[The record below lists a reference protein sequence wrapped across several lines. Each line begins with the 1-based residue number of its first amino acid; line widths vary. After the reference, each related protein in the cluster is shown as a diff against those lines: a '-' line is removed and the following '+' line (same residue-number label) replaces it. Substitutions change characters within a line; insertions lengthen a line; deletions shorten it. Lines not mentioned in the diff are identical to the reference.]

1 MLETPYEKLVRS
13 NSEFC
18 EENLREYI
26 VEKFSLKEA
35 FEFNNEFNNKFKEEA
50 FRTKYYQNL
59 IEREFKNIEHAVIN
73 EFAKEHD
80 VSYELAKWYLEK
92 YMKLTIRVD
101 YDNYKLEVKT
111 EFKSIEDILHDIHVD
126 TEYDKKMEKE
136 LIESTLGKVKKGD

>member
-26 VEKFSLKEA
+26 VEEFSLKEA
-35 FEFNNEFNNKFKEEA
+35 FEFNNKFKEEG
-50 FRTKYYQNL
+50 FLTKYYQNL
-59 IEREFKNIEHAVIN
+59 IEREFKNIEHVVIN

-92 YMKLTIRVD
+92 YMKLTIHVD

-111 EFKSIEDILHDIHVD
+111 EFKSIEDILYDIHVE
-126 TEYDKKMEKE
+126 TEYDRKMKKE
-136 LIESTLGKVKKGD
+136 LMESTLGKVKKGD

>member
-1 MLETPYEKLVRS
+1 MLETPYDKIVKS

-26 VEKFSLKEA
+26 VEEFSLKEA
-35 FEFNNEFNNKFKEEA
+35 FEFNNKFKEEG
-50 FRTKYYQNL
+50 FLTKYYQNL
-59 IEREFKNIEHAVIN
+59 IEREFKNIEHVVIN

-80 VSYELAKWYLEK
+80 VSYELAKWYFEK

-111 EFKSIEDILHDIHVD
+111 EFKSIEDILYDIHVE
-126 TEYDKKMEKE
+126 TEYDRKMKKE
-136 LIESTLGKVKKGD
+136 LMESTLGKVKKGD

>member
-26 VEKFSLKEA
+26 IEEFSLKEA
-35 FEFNNEFNNKFKEEA
+35 FEFNNKFKEEA
-50 FRTKYYQNL
+50 FLTKYYQNL
-59 IEREFKNIEHAVIN
+59 IEREFKNIEHVIIN
-73 EFAKEHD
+73 EFAEQHD

-111 EFKSIEDILHDIHVD
+111 EFKSIEDILYDIHVD
-126 TEYDKKMEKE
+126 TEYDRKMEKE
-136 LIESTLGKVKKGD
+136 LMESTLLKVKKGD

>member
-26 VEKFSLKEA
+26 VEEFSLKE
-35 FEFNNEFNNKFKEEA
+35 EWLFNNKFKEEA

-59 IEREFKNIEHAVIN
+59 IEREFKNIEHVVIN
-73 EFAKEHD
+73 EFAKQHD

-92 YMKLTIRVD
+92 YMKLTILVD

-111 EFKSIEDILHDIHVD
+111 EFKSIEDILYDIHVD
-126 TEYDKKMEKE
+126 TEYDRKMEKE
-136 LIESTLGKVKKGD
+136 LMESTLGKVKKGD